1 MAIKLVKKSI
11 NGSGCYEAK
20 RSNLTTYKISDL
32 NSYTGIQNDTWS
44 QIINASELKPYT
56 YIFLPVHVYDT
67 NRIAYFY
74 MIFLSANGT
83 TITTHNLGWAY
94 DQVEFDL
101 GSANNVKDVILTN
114 YDQWV
119 PITWNGESPGTIWA
133 MYLWTDGRNLYF
145 SRDSRQYKYNKLT
158 NTWETVSWNVGNID
172 GSQVWNDGSDVYY
185 LYYSSAGAGT
195 RNSYK
200 LNKSTNMWESITFL
214 PNTLDNIFGGNVVVI
229 NGTSYNLGANANY
242 KLNKST
248 LTWEQFYTWRNVNF
262 VTHSVW
268 TDGEK
273 YYATGLPSIT
283 ASSGTT
289 YELVGDEWVSKTWN
303 GFNPKSGFDVWTD
316 GHNMYYSY
324 GNDQYILDK
333 STSTWIPI
341 TWTGLTSFNGEEIFL
356 FDGTV
361 YFYNGS
367 NAYELLRDVKY
378 LYKDN
383 TIQWVKPCS
392 ITIEIKGYSSQ
403 QNVPLIIF
411 RKSNYKAEEPSASY
425 SNTGE
430 SSSYVYNG
438 YTYNA
443 SGTVITGF
451 YGDTLYVK
459 AGQYSSGNYTYNV
472 AAQSYTVEGDG
483 NLEINVN
490 RIGTGCNVSCTTSV
504 KVNKCGSRCDKAE
517 AAIAACGDNS
527 SFSNMCLN

>member
-20 RSNLTTYKISDL
+20 RSSLSNYTSSAL
-32 NSYTGIQNDTWS
+32 NSFTGLQNDTWS

-56 YIFLPVHVYDT
+56 YIYLQVNVSDT
-67 NRIAYFY
+67 NRIAYYY
-74 MIFLSANGT
+74 MIFLSANGS

-101 GSANNVKDVILTN
+101 GSANNAKDVILTN

-119 PITWNGESPGTIWA
+119 PVTWESPGNILW
-133 MYLWTDGRNLYF
+133 MWTDGSNLYF
-145 SRDSRQYKYNKLT
+145 SRDSSQYKYNKLT
-158 NTWETVSWNVGNID
+158 STWESVSWNVDNLD
-172 GSQVWNDGSDVYY
+172 GSQIWNDGSDVYY
-185 LYYSSAGAGT
+185 LYYSSSGIGT

-200 LNKSTNMWESITFL
+200 LNKSTNTWESITFL
-214 PNTLDNIFGGNVVVI
+214 PGTIDDIFGGSVVVI
-229 NGTSYNLGANANY
+229 NGTSYHLGANANY

-248 LTWEQFYTWRNVNF
+248 LTWEQFYTWNNVNF

-283 ASSGTT
+283 SSSSTT

-303 GFNPKSGFDVWTD
+303 GLNPRYGTCIWTD
-316 GHNMYYSY
+316 GHNVYYSHES
-324 GNDQYILDK
+324 DQYILDK

-341 TWTGLTSFNGEEIFL
+341 TWTGLTNFDGSYTIL
-356 FDGTV
+356 FDGIV
-361 YFYNGS
+361 YFYNNGS
-367 NAYELLRDVKY
+367 NVYELLRDVKY

-392 ITIEIKGYSSQ
+392 ITIKIKGYSAQ
-403 QNVPLIIF
+403 KNVPLIIF

-425 SNTGE
+425 SDTGE
-430 SSSYVYNG
+430 DSSYVYNG
-438 YTYNA
+438 YTYEA
-443 SGTVITGF
+443 GGTDITGF

-459 AGQYSSGNYTYNV
+459 KSQYSSGDYTYSV
-472 AAQSYTVEGDG
+472 GAQSYTVEGDG
-483 NLEINVN
+483 DLEISVI
-490 RIGTGCNVSCTTSV
+490 RLGTGCMPACTTSV
-504 KVNKCGSRCDKAE
+504 KVNKCGSQCNKAE

-527 SFSNMCLN
+527 SFNRMCLN